1 MANTIK
7 QITTDSGDKH
17 NLGNIETA
25 AVKAV
30 EQGNNALAGV
40 NSFTATYQEGI
51 RRNAQ
56 LLVDG
61 GEATSYTALTAAQS
75 GLIVLVPGLTGGL
88 HDITLP
94 ACATAVG
101 STYTF
106 VMTATAAQDFDVLG
120 AASEKI
126 LGAVPKGDGDNIAA
140 SDANDSVGFD
150 ANAIIGSRFSVTC
163 ISATAGIAWIAHDIL
178 EGVAANTA
186 TINLK

>member
-1 MANTIK
+1 MANNLK
-7 QITTDSGDKH
+7 QITTDRGDKH

-30 EQGNNALAGV
+30 EQGINAF
-40 NSFTATYQEGI
+40 SATHQEGI
-51 RRNAQ
+51 RRNTQ

-61 GEATSYTALTAAQS
+61 GGATSYTALTAAQS
-75 GLIVLVPGLTGGL
+75 GLILLVPGLTGGT

-94 ACATAVG
+94 SCADAVG

-106 VMTATAAQDFDVLG
+106 VATATVAQDFDVLG

-126 LGAVPKGDGDNIAA
+126 LGAVPKGDGDNLAA

-150 ANAIIGSRFSVTC
+150 ANAVIGSRFSVTC
-163 ISATAGIAWIAHDIL
+163 ISATAGVAWIAHDIL
-178 EGVAANTA
+178 DGIAANTGG
-186 TINLK
+186 INLK